1 VTDYDPPDPHVARL
15 LDDPA
20 VWAEVPADLRER
32 TLAAAIGAVND
43 AGAGR
48 GEATGGDPAPERPDV
63 VPLRRAGGHLA
74 RRPRHRGRVLL
85 VAAAVVV
92 LGLVAAGALQ
102 LRGGDAGGTDVALA
116 GTDGAP
122 GATATARLRDEPAG
136 VSVTFE
142 VHGLP
147 PAPHGTFYEVWLV
160 GPTGKV
166 SAGSFHRR
174 GHQDQVKLWLGV
186 DPAGYD
192 AITVT
197 RQPVDGGTLAK
208 GEVMLRGKLPAG
220 R

>member
-1 VTDYDPPDPHVARL
+1 VTDYEPPDPNVARL

-32 TLAAAIGAVND
+32 TPAAAIGAAND

-48 GEATGGDPAPERPDV
+48 GEPAGGEPAPERPDV
-63 VPLRRAGGHLA
+63 VPLRRNGRRSGG
-74 RRPRHRGRVLL
+74 RPWHRGRMLMA
-85 VAAAVVV
+85 AAAVVV
-92 LGLVAAGALQ
+92 LGLVVAGALQ
-102 LRGGDAGGTDVALA
+102 LRGGDATGTDVALA
-116 GTDGAP
+116 GTGAAP
-122 GATATARLRDEPAG
+122 GATATARLRNEPAG

-147 PAPHGTFYEVWLV
+147 PAPKGKFYEVWLV

-208 GEVMLRGKLPAG
+208 GEVVLKGKLPA
-220 R
+220 RR

>member
-1 VTDYDPPDPHVARL
+1 MTDYEPPDPDVARL

-20 VWAEVPADLRER
+20 VWAEASADLRER
-32 TLAAAIGAVND
+32 TLAAATGAAND

-48 GEATGGDPAPERPDV
+48 GEAPGGERAPERPNV
-63 VPLRRAGGHLA
+63 VPLRR
-74 RRPRHRGRVLL
+74 RRHRGRVLL
-85 VAAAVVV
+85 AAAAAVV
-92 LGLVAAGALQ
+92 LGLVVAGALQ
-102 LRGGDAGGTDVALA
+102 LRGGAAGGTTVALA
-116 GTDGAP
+116 GTAGAP

-208 GEVMLRGKLPAG
+208 GQVVLRGKLPG